1 MNTAHMARSRRQK
14 AWKIRVALAAV
25 CLLAVQL
32 LLTGASI
39 GLATRAA
46 AAPTLADLYGASI
59 CSAAGLAGDFSDDSG
74 HAPEQPHLPTCC
86 TAACAMFAPGAAPP
100 PTGIA
105 VVAPA
110 VLGLASP
117 VGGVTVVILVSSD
130 HSPLEARAPPAA
142 V

>member
-1 MNTAHMARSRRQK
+1 M
-14 AWKIRVALAAV
+14 ALAAV

-39 GLATRAA
+39 GFATRAA

-59 CSAAGLAGDFSDDSG
+59 CSATGIADESSDGSG
-74 HAPEQPHLPTCC
+74 HTPDQPHLPTCC

-100 PTGIA
+100 PAGIA
-105 VVAPA
+105 VAAPA
-110 VLGLASP
+110 VLGSASP
-117 VGGVTVVILVSSD
+117 IGGVTVVILVSSD
-130 HSPLEARAPPAA
+130 HSPLEARAPPVA